1 MSVSQYTVSAAVCCA
16 AHTRRTSKA
25 AGSSCE
31 VDKEMWRAFVVRKK
45 STAISRHVAETHAV
59 WPWAW
64 RHSDFSTLRRSW
76 P

>member
-45 STAISRHVAETHAV
+45 TTAICKQVSPRPCCGRGVIPTSV
-59 WPWAW
+59 
-64 RHSDFSTLRRSW
+64 
-76 P
+76 